1 MRVTVNGELRSL
13 PGSTTVEELLDRE
26 QAGSRLAIE
35 LNRQVVPRSEWSGRI
50 LADGDRIEII
60 HAIGGG

>member
-13 PGSTTVEELLDRE
+13 PGSTTVEELLGRE